1 MKEKLSRFA
10 LSLML
15 ALALYAAFLPT
26 ASADDLTESLH
37 VAVDGTGA
45 YLFSIS
51 GEISE
56 GDEYI
61 SADNILY
68 RIATVQNGN
77 AIAEKIGEEAM
88 PDVSWLEVGEA
99 QPVFAPE
106 IAVPAANT
114 KSDDSRKLIAMYVT
128 HSDESYVP
136 SDGTQSVNGQGGIYD
151 VARDFRDALQQQ
163 GIDVILDESTHL
175 PHDSGAYRRSRQTA
189 ERLLQ
194 KGPDA
199 IIDIHRDGIP
209 DQNEYACS
217 IDGENASRVRL
228 LVGRAN
234 QNSTV
239 NREFAKQIKAV
250 ADKQY
255 PGLVKDI
262 FIGKGTYNQD
272 LAPHAILLE
281 FGTHTISKERVLNST
296 EMMAKVVSNTLYGP
310 QTGSAISEKSA
321 KGTSDTQKSAAKDDK
336 GVSGG
341 VIFLIVAIVAGVLIF
356 ALAQTGGGKAMG
368 EKIGRN
374 ISEMTGGLF
383 GRKPKDGNG

>member
-10 LSLML
+10 LSLTL
-15 ALALYAAFLPT
+15 ALALYAAFLPA

-51 GEISE
+51 GEINE

-61 SADNILY
+61 SADNTLY

-77 AIAEKIGEEAM
+77 AIAEKIGEETM

-99 QPVFAPE
+99 QPVFAQE
-106 IAVPAANT
+106 KAAASG

-136 SDGTQSVNGQGGIYD
+136 SDGTQSINGQGGIYD

-209 DQNEYACS
+209 DQSEYTCS

-234 QNSTV
+234 QNSAV

-310 QTGSAISEKSA
+310 QTGSANAEKSA
-321 KGTSDTQKSAAKDDK
+321 KGTSDTQKAASKNDK

-341 VIFLIVAIVAGVLIF
+341 VLFLIVAVVAGVLIF
-356 ALAQTGGGKAMG
+356 AFVQTGSGKAMG

-374 ISEMTGGLF
+374 VSEMTGGLF
-383 GRKPKDGNG
+383 GKKPEDRDE

>member
-1 MKEKLSRFA
+1 MKEKLSRLALSFA
-10 LSLML
+10 L
-15 ALALYAAFLPT
+15 AIALYAAFLPS
-26 ASADDLTESLH
+26 ASADDVAESLH

-51 GEISE
+51 GEINE

-77 AIAEKIGEEAM
+77 AIAEKIGEETM
-88 PDVSWLEVGEA
+88 PDVSWLDVGQA
-99 QPVFAPE
+99 QPVFAQE
-106 IAVPAANT
+106 SAVPAASAKT
-114 KSDDSRKLIAMYVT
+114 DDSRKLIAMYVT

-151 VARDFRDALQQQ
+151 VAREFRDALQQQ

-194 KGPDA
+194 KRPDA
-199 IIDIHRDGIP
+199 IIDVHRDGIP
-209 DQNEYACS
+209 DQSEYACS
-217 IDGENASRVRL
+217 IDGENVSRVRL

-239 NREFAKQIKAV
+239 NREFAKQMKAV

-281 FGTHTISKERVLNST
+281 FGTHTIDKERAENAT
-296 EMMAKVVSNTLYGP
+296 QYMAAAIEKTLYG
-310 QTGSAISEKSA
+310 
-321 KGTSDTQKSAAKDDK
+321 
-336 GVSGG
+336 GVSGAAG
-341 VIFLIVAIVAGVLIF
+341 EGQSAQNAKSRDHSAWISIAWIAGVLLVG
-356 ALAQTGGGKAMG
+356 ACVYGVASTGSLKAG
-368 EKIGRN
+368 FSKVGN
-374 ISEMTGGLF
+374 GFKEMTGGIF
-383 GRKPKDGNG
+383 NKKNKE